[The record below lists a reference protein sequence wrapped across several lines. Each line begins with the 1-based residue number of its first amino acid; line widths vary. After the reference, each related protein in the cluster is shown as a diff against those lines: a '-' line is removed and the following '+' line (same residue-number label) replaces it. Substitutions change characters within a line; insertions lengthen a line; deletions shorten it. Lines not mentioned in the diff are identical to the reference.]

1 MATAKKVA
9 VKKTATKK
17 TATKKAEAP
26 KKTAAKKSTKKKTAS
41 VDAEKKLSETE
52 VVIVLDRSG
61 SMCSIQDATV
71 KGFNEFINE
80 QKNAEGDAFVTLVQF
95 DDRYELNYKSKP
107 VNEVTKLVV
116 GETFIPRGMT
126 ALHDAIGKTISELE
140 TDRDVT
146 FVIITDGDENSSR
159 EYTGAAIKK
168 MIKDS
173 EKDKQWKF
181 VYLGANQ
188 DAVIVAK
195 NYGISGANALTY
207 TADANHT
214 TMAFA
219 NVSTN
224 VSSLRSSKMHFLNK
238 MKIDST
244 VTYSTATMDMMA
256 KDLEFSDEQRSKS
269 LDNGK
274 H

>member
-1 MATAKKVA
+1 MATAKKA
-9 VKKTATKK
+9 APKKAATKK
-17 TATKKAEAP
+17 STAKKAAAP
-26 KKTAAKKSTKKKTAS
+26 KKVAKKKATA
-41 VDAEKKLSETE
+41 VDAEKKLGETD

-61 SMCSIQDATV
+61 SMRSIEDATV
-71 KGFNEFINE
+71 KGYNEFINE
-80 QKNAEGDAFVTLVQF
+80 QKNAEGKAFITLIQF
-95 DDRYELNYKSKP
+95 DDRYEVHYKSTP
-107 VNEVTKLVV
+107 VEEVNDLVV
-116 GETFIPRGMT
+116 GETFVPRGMT
-126 ALHDAIGKTISELE
+126 ALHDAIGKTINELN

-159 EYTGAAIKK
+159 EYTGEAVKK
-168 MIKDS
+168 MILAC

-188 DAVIVAK
+188 DAVTVAK
-195 NYGISGANALTY
+195 NYGIGGSNALTY

-219 NVSTN
+219 NVSSN
-224 VSSLRSSKMHFLNK
+224 VSNMRSSKMEYLKK
-238 MKIDST
+238 MKIDTT

-256 KDLEFSDEQRSKS
+256 KDLEFSDDQRNSS
-269 LDNGK
+269 VDAK